1 MAFLRQGPS
10 RQVLTSSN
18 IGSTVWVPAS
28 PLPPRQQQGPLF
40 LLSAA
45 PLAPLQSAVSAA
57 PQPPRRGKPSPVL
70 AAATAGAVR
79 YTPLVVKT
87 ASPASTVAS
96 ASTVAI
102 TVASTTASTNVASAT
117 APAGIAQIA
126 RLGAV
131 GMMATLPQPARE
143 TRFPAG
149 MCNRPCNAAGL
160 GMPHWDCTISGSP
173 PGCLPLGTAAV
184 GAPTQGTG
192 GPRTACGAS
201 PSSRPLVVA
210 GLGLPWQGSS
220 ATIQRSAPPQLAV
233 GSGAEERSAML
244 VAAAQEEDDFYW
256 LASPDE
262 FDFALPPAMLDCTA
276 DGNVIGR
283 EFGGEPF
290 LIDIFKSEAWEAE
303 HSELESDEEDS
314 PRGGFAIWYAPPP
327 PKMGNAWG
335 GVGAAKGSGAGANE
349 KEVQLV
355 GEASSERDFERFW
368 DALDLER
375 LDPESSLSVFK
386 LPGRPWMQDC
396 HDGGGG
402 RWVWECVDMSRAV
415 DSFKRLAR
423 SLAEGGAL
431 GERTRGASLEVRP
444 GRHSVELWVAQVDA
458 ESSLV
463 IADKLRDVLGDMAS
477 GATFLEHGAK
487 MAHTSTPPATFSSPA
502 VASAS
507 HPPAPPLAGAAVRGH
522 AVALPAQLS
531 VVSRCTVGSPLTGY
545 PAIAPLPTPQR
556 FCLGPMAS
564 AAPTV
569 RSLAGPTVA
578 IGDRLPEVCA
588 AVHAEVQYVGRPQMR
603 LQMACT

>member
-1 MAFLRQGPS
+1 M
-10 RQVLTSSN
+10 V
-18 IGSTVWVPAS
+18 
-28 PLPPRQQQGPLF
+28 
-40 LLSAA
+40 
-45 PLAPLQSAVSAA
+45 
-57 PQPPRRGKPSPVL
+57 
-70 AAATAGAVR
+70 
-79 YTPLVVKT
+79 
-87 ASPASTVAS
+87 
-96 ASTVAI
+96 
-102 TVASTTASTNVASAT
+102 
-117 APAGIAQIA
+117 
-126 RLGAV
+126 
-131 GMMATLPQPARE
+131 
-143 TRFPAG
+143 
-149 MCNRPCNAAGL
+149 
-160 GMPHWDCTISGSP
+160 
-173 PGCLPLGTAAV
+173 
-184 GAPTQGTG
+184 
-192 GPRTACGAS
+192 
-201 PSSRPLVVA
+201 
-210 GLGLPWQGSS
+210 
-220 ATIQRSAPPQLAV
+220 
-233 GSGAEERSAML
+233 
-244 VAAAQEEDDFYW
+244 VAAAQEEDDSYW

-276 DGNVIGR
+276 DGNVIAR

-290 LIDIFKSEAWEAE
+290 LIDILKSEACEAE
-303 HSELESDEEDS
+303 HSELESDEENSASEDGGEEDS

-355 GEASSERDFERFW
+355 GEACSERDFERFW

-396 HDGGGG
+396 HDGGGR
-402 RWVWECVDMSRAV
+402 RWVWEYADMPRAV

-431 GERTRGASLEVRP
+431 EEQARGASLEVRP
-444 GRHSVELWVAQVDA
+444 GRHSVVLWLAQGGS

-463 IADKLRDVLGDMAS
+463 IADKLRDALGETAS

-507 HPPAPPLAGAAVRGH
+507 HPPAPTLAGTAASAVRGH
-522 AVALPAQLS
+522 AVALPAQLAA
-531 VVSRCTVGSPLTGY
+531 VSRCVVGSPLTGY

-564 AAPTV
+564 AVPTV

-578 IGDRLPEVCA
+578 IGNRLPEVCA

-603 LQMACT
+603 FQMACT